1 MSKNKWHAQ
10 LIQIFMDGPQDNLES
25 IIFNYSNI
33 THFKIIINLAQFN
46 SQLQSTFY
54 SIPN

>member
-1 MSKNKWHAQ
+1 
-10 LIQIFMDGPQDNLES
+10 MDGPQDNLES